1 MRRSPRFFRVFAR
14 SYPDHA
20 FRRETRNR
28 KSKKQDP
35 CSTGRLRTTRPAGR
49 TPTAEAPMP
58 GDPRTRVTEIL
69 AAVTE
74 GGEAPGAASDELL
87 PLVYQELRRLAQR
100 YLGGRGAQ
108 TLQATEVVHDAYLRL
123 VGSPRDDWRG
133 KSHFF
138 AAAARAMRHLLVDQ
152 ARRKG
157 REKRGGQRL
166 RVTFEEVLLPHAQGP
181 ADLDQLLALDAALER
196 LAELSERQARVV
208 ELRFFGGLKVD
219 EVAELLGVS
228 RRSVEGDWT
237 IAKAWLRR
245 ELTAGAQDKPL
256 ENR

>member
-1 MRRSPRFFRVFAR
+1 
-14 SYPDHA
+14 
-20 FRRETRNR
+20 
-28 KSKKQDP
+28 
-35 CSTGRLRTTRPAGR
+35 
-49 TPTAEAPMP
+49 MP
-58 GDPRTRVTEIL
+58 GDPKTRVTEIL
-69 AAVTE
+69 AAVTD
-74 GGEAPGAASDELL
+74 GGGDPCAASEELL

-100 YLGGRGAQ
+100 YLGGRGDR

-123 VGSPRDDWRG
+123 AGSPREDWRG

-152 ARRKG
+152 ARRRG

-166 RVTFEEVLLPHAQGP
+166 RVTFDEVLLPDARGV
-181 ADLDQLLALDAALER
+181 ADLEELLALDAALER

-219 EVAELLGVS
+219 AVAEVLGVS

-245 ELTAGAQDKPL
+245 ELARGT
-256 ENR
+256 